1 MKTLYT
7 LIFTFLFLG
16 TLSIRTAAAAPCC
29 GDDDTYEG
37 YIVTLDGKKLTG
49 QIGEIF
55 FSDEISVVLFINDFG
70 TPYHLQAELI
80 TGFVYEKEDELIEY
94 ESLSKGKNQ
103 AWSFLKV
110 MHRGAVLSL
119 FKSPEEKTQFTITA
133 SENDMSM
140 TSRTVNIDEYWLKF
154 KGERSFKLGKLGYK
168 RKLKQQLQAYP
179 AIAKKIGKTGYKFQ
193 DMEQIV
199 EEVNKIYR
207 LKKRTL

>member
-1 MKTLYT
+1 MKSLYT
-7 LIFTFLFLG
+7 TILLFLC
-16 TLSIRTAAAAPCC
+16 LSISQIHAEPHFNCC
-29 GDDDTYEG
+29 NDDTYLG

-49 QIGEIF
+49 QIGDIF

-80 TGFVYEKEDELIEY
+80 TGFVYEKEEELIEY
-94 ESLSKGKNQ
+94 ESLSKGKNK

-119 FKSPEEKTQFTITA
+119 FKSPEEKTQFTIVEED
-133 SENDMSM
+133 SNLSM
-140 TSRTVNIDEYWLKF
+140 TSRKVEVDEYWLKF
-154 KGERSFKLGKLGYK
+154 KGERSFKLNKIGYK

-179 AIAKKIGKTGYKFQ
+179 SISKKIGKPGYKFK
-193 DMEQIV
+193 DIAQIV
-199 EEVNKIYR
+199 EEVNEIYR